1 MKPRVLV
8 VEDDR
13 VSLGYFREVLAG
25 LPVQVHGAAD
35 CAEALARAVTQ
46 RHALWLL
53 DAHLPDGD
61 AITLLPRLR
70 AHASDAV
77 AIAHTASRD
86 AALHGALRDAGF
98 ADVLVKPVAPGVLR
112 QAIARHLR
120 LATDTPAWDDAAAES
135 ALGGD
140 PACVRE
146 LRALYVAELPQVAA
160 VVAAGVAEGD
170 SDAVRAAL
178 HRLAASSALAGAR
191 EVADAVQ
198 GLHAAPCD
206 PDALARFERAVAAIA
221 PT

>member
-25 LPVQVHGAAD
+25 LSVEVHGAMT
-35 CAEALARAVTQ
+35 CAEALARALAH

-70 AHASDAV
+70 AHAPGAV

-86 AALHGALRDAGF
+86 AALHAALRTAGF
-98 ADVLVKPVAPGVLR
+98 ADVLVKPVPPGVLR
-112 QAIARHLR
+112 RTVGCHL
-120 LATDTPAWDDAAAES
+120 LTPTVPGAWDDAAAAT

-146 LRALYVAELPQVAA
+146 LRALYVAELPAMAA

-170 SDAVRAAL
+170 ADAVRAAL

-191 EVADAVQ
+191 EVADAVP

-206 PDALARFERAVAAIA
+206 PVALAAFQRAVAAIT
-221 PT
+221 PL